1 MEMGAR
7 ARTPLPTV
15 MSAEGQDGRMSKQ
28 YRTQQQEGREA
39 MDLSEETPL
48 VWQVVPPRT
57 ARRDLPAL
65 ETAMAALALDERHPI
80 ALEIAGSATMRMFLV
95 RATSGPAQN
104 HLADQLYA
112 RYPQA
117 SLLPLSREQ
126 DPLQLRDGEAL
137 SVLELSAGA
146 ASYLPLRSWR
156 ERELLQEGTDPVLGL
171 LAALGKLPPDLRVI
185 AQLALVPAPHAWSRA
200 SQRLAVEHPLEQ
212 ERMRERYRASA
223 GFDGASGAGSSL
235 GLLVMAVLGFL
246 VLRLAPLLHRIVPT
260 WMEHAALA
268 VWHGKAPALTFAQE
282 SLLALACIS
291 ILLAFVLLFILY
303 DQLRRHLGLGRA
315 RIYDMRLVQ
324 QKTSRIAY
332 RARLRLY
339 VIGPGTKG
347 DPLTQLSQARTWRDV
362 AAAAQHLWQV
372 WAYQR
377 AQAAQRQATLSRLV
391 AAYRQY
397 HLSAGGYFRPRVLPR
412 GAAQRLVRMPTQWW
426 HLRTGWQRGIAR
438 SPHYLGVED
447 VAHLWH
453 LVQGV
458 DLPEVPLLERG
469 RARTLPVPA
478 VLPAG
483 NGWHIGASLHAGH
496 RMPVFLPWPCLRGNF
511 FAVASTGKGKST
523 LFLHLAEAALAVGS
537 ETIDGLLVVEPH
549 RDLIELLLERIPRTR
564 QDDVVL
570 VDLADLAHPVGIN
583 VLDAT
588 LGRDRDKTIA
598 NLIAIFAHLWSNSW
612 GPRTENV
619 LETCLKTLAEANA
632 NMVKADPQGGPDRQY
647 TLLDIVSLLRN
658 WSFRHS
664 VLEQVQDGTLT
675 GWWQLYY
682 EPMDLRHQT
691 EVIGSVVNKMSKY
704 ASSYTARRILGQP
717 RSSIDL
723 GAVVR
728 QGNILLVSAASG
740 VVGADIAALVGATI
754 LGLFQTA
761 LAEQVRLPIRARR
774 HFLVLVDEFQFF
786 GGANCQAGL
795 AELRKMGGHFGLATQ
810 SLEYLDKL
818 DRTLRS
824 TVLANADHL
833 FAFAMS
839 GIDAR
844 LLEHEFEAV
853 EVGDITSL
861 DDFQC
866 YARLSVGGRRLPVF
880 SLSLAPPGTGNP
892 GSAAYIRQQ
901 SRTRDARPVEAVD
914 TLIHHLLT
922 RHELQARKKIGTA
935 PSTQG
940 SAEREE
946 QGTGGT
952 HATARE
958 KRFHAPRTKKGDAG
972 SDGGDRA
979 ATSAGREPDS
989 LHMIYDSPPPEED
1002 ADGTS
1007 AGDDGAG
1014 G

>member
-1 MEMGAR
+1 
-7 ARTPLPTV
+7 
-15 MSAEGQDGRMSKQ
+15 MSKL
-28 YRTQQQEGREA
+28 YRTREQEGREA
-39 MDLSEETPL
+39 IPLKEETPL
-48 VWQVVPPRT
+48 VWQVIPPRT

-95 RATSGPAQN
+95 RATSRPSQD
-104 HLADQLYA
+104 HLADQIYA

-126 DPLQLRDGEAL
+126 DPLLLRNGEAI
-137 SVLELSAGA
+137 SVIELAAGA
-146 ASYLPLRSWR
+146 ASYLPLKSWR

-185 AQLALVPAPHAWSRA
+185 AQLALVPAPHAWSRS

-212 ERMRERYRASA
+212 EHMRERYRTGA
-223 GFDGASGAGSSL
+223 GYDGASGAGSSL

-246 VLRLAPLLHRIVPT
+246 LLRLVPLLHRILPT
-260 WMEHAALA
+260 WMEQAALA
-268 VWHGKAPALTFAQE
+268 ALHGKAPVLTFAQE
-282 SLLALACIS
+282 SLLALTFTG
-291 ILLAFVLLFILY
+291 ILLAFVLLFILV
-303 DQLRRHLGLGRA
+303 DQLRRRLGLGRA

-332 RARLRLY
+332 HARLRLY
-339 VIGPGTKG
+339 VIGPGAKG
-347 DPLTQLSQARTWRDV
+347 DLLTRLSQVRTWRDV
-362 AAAAQHLWQV
+362 AGTAQHLWRV
-372 WAYQR
+372 WAHRR
-377 AQAAQRQATLSRLV
+377 AQAGQRQATLSRLV

-397 HLSAGGYFRPRVLPR
+397 HLSAGGYFLPR
-412 GAAQRLVRMPTQWW
+412 SLPGGAAQRLVRQPEQWW
-426 HLRTGWQRGIAR
+426 HIRTGWQRGVSR

-469 RARTLPVPA
+469 RARTLPVPGI
-478 VLPAG
+478 LTAG
-483 NGWHIGASLHAGH
+483 NGWNIGVSLHAGH
-496 RMPVFLPWPCLRGNF
+496 RMPVSLPWPCLRCNF

-523 LFLHLAEAALAVGS
+523 LFLHLAEAALATGS
-537 ETIDGLLVVEPH
+537 EIIDGLLVLEPH
-549 RDLIELLLERIPRTR
+549 RDLIELLLARIPRTR
-564 QDDVVL
+564 RDDVVL

-632 NMVKADPQGGPDRQY
+632 NMVKADPQAGPDRQY
-647 TLLDIVSLLRN
+647 TLLDIVPLLRN

-664 VLEQVQDGTLT
+664 VLEQVRDGALT
-675 GWWQLYY
+675 SWWQLYY

-717 RSSIDL
+717 RSTIDL
-723 GAVVR
+723 GEVVR
-728 QGNILLVSAASG
+728 HGNILLVSAASG

-754 LGLFQTA
+754 LGLFQMA
-761 LAEQVRLPIRARR
+761 LAEQVRLPIQERR

-786 GGANCQAGL
+786 GGANYQAGL

-824 TVLANADHL
+824 TVLANVDHL

-839 GIDAR
+839 GTDAR
-844 LLEHEFEAV
+844 LLEHEFEGV

-866 YARLSVGGRRLPVF
+866 YARLSAGGRRLPVF
-880 SLSLAPPGTGNP
+880 SLSLAPPSMGNP
-892 GSAAYIRQQ
+892 GSAAYIRQRSQ
-901 SRTRDARPVEAVD
+901 QRDARPVEAVD
-914 TLIHHLLT
+914 ALIGHVLK
-922 RHELQARKKIGTA
+922 RHELRASKKIGTA

-940 SAEREE
+940 STEWEE
-946 QGTGGT
+946 QGAGGT
-952 HATARE
+952 NATARE
-958 KRFHAPRTKKGDAG
+958 KRFHAPRTKKGGDG
-972 SDGGDRA
+972 SDDGDRT
-979 ATSAGREPDS
+979 ATSAGREPNS
-989 LHMIYDSPPPEED
+989 LHIIYDTPPPEED
-1002 ADGTS
+1002 EDG
-1007 AGDDGAG
+1007 AGAGEDGAG